1 MVPEARSRSTCIS
14 PGIETYCRCI
24 CGYVGMIRKKVE
36 RIRMNGNL
44 TGRHEGSKG
53 VLNSEYVE
61 HRSVSRESQATRNLM
76 EAAIW

>member
-1 MVPEARSRSTCIS
+1 
-14 PGIETYCRCI
+14 
-24 CGYVGMIRKKVE
+24 MIRKNVE

>member
-1 MVPEARSRSTCIS
+1 
-14 PGIETYCRCI
+14 
-24 CGYVGMIRKKVE
+24 MIRKNVE

-61 HRSVSRESQATRNLM
+61 HRSVSRESQATQNLM
-76 EAAIW
+76 EPGQDAPASPALFAPTPPAVAEGAVVLER